1 MFDKLLDEI
10 IMVRWNVWCQT
21 NGSLFGCVTTAGC
34 WWWPVWRNNKKSRSN
49 ARKTSQTCC
58 FYSSTPWH
66 WVNFS
71 VKCIF
76 SHFLQYF
83 PWKCAQNN
91 WYKLLS
97 MVETPIAVPGVHKIH
112 LSGETKL
119 WHCIFNCDLSI
130 FNGIFWRLLA
140 WLLASVFYTKKGF
153 SIEEPDFLFSLR
165 YWKAKVETRS
175 PAKYSVKFIEK

>member
-1 MFDKLLDEI
+1 
-10 IMVRWNVWCQT
+10 MVRWNVWCQT
-21 NGSLFGCVTTAGC
+21 NGSLFGCATTAGC

-66 WVNFS
+66 WVNFN

-76 SHFLQYF
+76 AHFLQYF
-83 PWKCAQNN
+83 PWKRAQNN
-91 WYKLLS
+91 WSKLFL
-97 MVETPIAVPGVHKIH
+97 MVETPIAVPLYKRYTCLVRLNFDIVFWTAIH
-112 LSGETKL
+112 LFSMG
-119 WHCIFNCDLSI
+119 F
-130 FNGIFWRLLA
+130 FWRLLA

-165 YWKAKVETRS
+165 YWKVKVETRS
-175 PAKYSVKFIEK
+175 PARYLVKF